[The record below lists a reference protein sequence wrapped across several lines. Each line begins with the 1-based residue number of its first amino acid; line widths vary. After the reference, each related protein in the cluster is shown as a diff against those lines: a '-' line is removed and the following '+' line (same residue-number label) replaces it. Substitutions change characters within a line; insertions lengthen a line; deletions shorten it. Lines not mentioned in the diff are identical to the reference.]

1 MPTKSALVQ
10 GNISFLKGPDA
21 ITKSTNSPSTS
32 SISDSFIC
40 SVLED
45 AIDSSAYPRTCL
57 HVSTQEIKVD
67 GAVNSVTLNGLCLAL
82 LDSGIKLRHV
92 FCSITVAKI
101 AEQFV
106 IEPNS
111 LELSSAESIFTFVF
125 KPSLTTGGTLIASDS
140 AGQFSL
146 DKLVSASELAEK
158 EALGIFDF
166 YRTQIYQKFG
176 HSLKTA

>member
-1 MPTKSALVQ
+1 M
-10 GNISFLKGPDA
+10 
-21 ITKSTNSPSTS
+21 
-32 SISDSFIC
+32 
-40 SVLED
+40 
-45 AIDSSAYPRTCL
+45 
-57 HVSTQEIKVD
+57 
-67 GAVNSVTLNGLCLAL
+67 
-82 LDSGIKLRHV
+82 DSGIKLRHV

-176 HSLKTA
+176 HSLKTAWISTVCLDFISTICWFVIFESSQINFTHVWLKSINKAYYHKLLILNYWLCKCN